1 MNFAEVTL
9 NFRRRKG
16 YRDWVFIWV
25 FIWGDGFL
33 QTVAVAEE

>member
-16 YRDWVFIWV
+16 YRDWVFIW
-25 FIWGDGFL
+25 GDGFL
-33 QTVAVAEE
+33 QAVAVAEE